1 MCRHFYEDFDL
12 GVRIVRFHNIYG
24 PYGTYYG
31 GREKATAAI
40 SRNTAEAKILE
51 KEKLKF
57 GAMANR
63 PEVLLLLMTVLR
75 EYAY

>member
-1 MCRHFYEDFDL
+1 MCRHFYEDFGL

-31 GREKATAAI
+31 RREKATATI
-40 SRNTAEAKILE
+40 SRNTTEAKILE

-57 GAMANR
+57 EAMANR

>member
-57 GAMANR
+57 GATENK
-63 PEVLLLLMTVLR
+63 PEVLCILMTACMER
-75 EYAY
+75 SH